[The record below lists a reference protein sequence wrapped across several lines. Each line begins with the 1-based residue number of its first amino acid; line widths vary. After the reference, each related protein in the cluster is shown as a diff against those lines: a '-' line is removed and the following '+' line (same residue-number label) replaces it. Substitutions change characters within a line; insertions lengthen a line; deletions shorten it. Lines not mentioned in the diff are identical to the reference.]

1 MERSCVAFKLKPGK
15 KDEYIKRHNEIWP
28 ELVDTIRKYGFI
40 NQTIFIND
48 NLVVAYIECEGNLKE
63 QSEQYAKEEIS
74 ISWQEYFKDIIEERY
89 DKFNDTRYLQFEEIW
104 HLD

>member
-1 MERSCVAFKLKPGK
+1 MERSCVAFKLKPGT

-28 ELVDTIRKYGFI
+28 ELVEVIRRYGFK

-48 NLVVAYIECEGNLKE
+48 NLLIAYIECTGNIKE

-74 ISWQEYFKDIIEERY
+74 IAWQEYFNDVI
-89 DKFNDTRYLQFEEIW
+89 DKCY
-104 HLD
+104 